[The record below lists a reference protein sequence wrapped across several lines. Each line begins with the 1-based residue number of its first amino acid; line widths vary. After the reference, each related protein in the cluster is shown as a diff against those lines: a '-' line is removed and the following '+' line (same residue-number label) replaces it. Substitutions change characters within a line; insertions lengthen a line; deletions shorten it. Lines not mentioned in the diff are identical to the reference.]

1 MALTATG
8 IGSGLDI
15 NTIVGVLVDAEKI
28 PKEAIFDKTEK
39 SIDAKV
45 SAIGKLKS
53 SLSTFQDALEKL
65 KDGGSLNQ
73 RSVSTGESSYLT
85 AKADKTSQTGSYN
98 VKVEQ
103 LAQQHKVAGI
113 NVADPSV
120 PVGEGSLDLTVNGKS
135 FSVVVGATDS
145 LVDIAESIN
154 SATDN
159 VGVIATIIT
168 SDAGSRLVMSSDTEG
183 TDSQIDVVANDTLGS
198 GLDNMFGGANLTEI
212 QVAQN
217 SIIHV
222 DDQRLTSQTNEVKGA
237 ITGVTLN
244 LTDADLNKTT
254 LLKIDL
260 DKDAVKDNVQGF
272 VDAYNSLIDTIDKL
286 SAYDVDKKEAAALQ
300 GDSMIRSIE
309 SQLRNMI
316 SSRVTVG
323 SETVALYDIGIE
335 ADRYGKLSVDSDKLD
350 ISIAE
355 NMSSIEGLFST
366 EDTGLANRLDT
377 LVESYVKPLTGL
389 IDSRN
394 NAYINDIKRLDKQ
407 RDAFTLKMEQLNARL
422 FKQFNA
428 MDLIVGNLN
437 MQSSGIINGLNTL
450 PGVVRSQ
457 G

>member
-1 MALTATG
+1 
-8 IGSGLDI
+8 
-15 NTIVGVLVDAEKI
+15 
-28 PKEAIFDKTEK
+28 
-39 SIDAKV
+39 
-45 SAIGKLKS
+45 
-53 SLSTFQDALEKL
+53 
-65 KDGGSLNQ
+65 
-73 RSVSTGESSYLT
+73 
-85 AKADKTSQTGSYN
+85 
-98 VKVEQ
+98 
-103 LAQQHKVAGI
+103 
-113 NVADPSV
+113 
-120 PVGEGSLDLTVNGKS
+120 
-135 FSVVVGATDS
+135 
-145 LVDIAESIN
+145 
-154 SATDN
+154 
-159 VGVIATIIT
+159 
-168 SDAGSRLVMSSDTEG
+168 MSSDTEG
-183 TDSQIDVVANDTLGS
+183 TDSQIGVVANDTLGS

-217 SIIHV
+217 AIIHV
-222 DDQRLTSQTNEVKGA
+222 DGQRLTSQTNEVKGA

-394 NAYINDIKRLDKQ
+394 NAYTNDIKRLDKQ